1 MQRYEELEVYK
12 EAYRLVLSL
21 YRYTK
26 ELPKEEMYGL
36 TSQLRRASTSIVLN
50 IAEGYGKDDTK
61 EELKRYLRIAKG
73 SAEETKVIIK
83 LCRDIGYM
91 EEKTYE
97 IYHEKLEKIS
107 KQMYR
112 LIESIN

>member
-1 MQRYEELEVYK
+1 MPTYENLEVYK

-26 ELPKEEMYGL
+26 KLPQEEMYGL
-36 TSQLRRASTSIVLN
+36 TSQIRRASTSIVLN
-50 IAEGYGKDDTK
+50 IAEGYGKEDTK
-61 EELKRYLRIAKG
+61 EELKRFLRMAKG
-73 SAEETKVIIK
+73 SMEELKVTIK

-91 EEKTYE
+91 EEEASK
-97 IYHEKLEKIS
+97 IYLDELEKMS
-107 KQMYR
+107 KQVYR

>member
-1 MQRYEELEVYK
+1 MATYENLEVYK
-12 EAYRLVLSL
+12 ESYQLMMSL

-61 EELKRYLRIAKG
+61 EELKRFLRMAKG
-73 SAEETKVIIK
+73 SIEEVRVIIRI
-83 LCRDIGYM
+83 CRDIGYM
-91 EEKTYE
+91 KNEAAEKY
-97 IYHEKLEKIS
+97 LEKIEKLS

-112 LIESIN
+112 LMESIK